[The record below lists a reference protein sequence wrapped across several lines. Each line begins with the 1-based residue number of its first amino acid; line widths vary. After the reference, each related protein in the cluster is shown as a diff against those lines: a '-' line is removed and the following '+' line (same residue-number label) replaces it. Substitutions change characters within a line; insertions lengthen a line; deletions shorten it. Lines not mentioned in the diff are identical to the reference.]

1 MPRSACR
8 SLWLPYWSD
17 WTRVT
22 KAQKKENG
30 NWQNG
35 RRILGRKTGHGKRI
49 CSISRCSMARAPQ
62 PALLVFTLL
71 LVASIAMGQSYTVTD
86 LGIPSGDTFSVG
98 SSLDRKSTRLNSS
111 HL

>member
-8 SLWLPYWSD
+8 SLWLPYWSG

-30 NWQNG
+30 NWQSG
-35 RRILGRKTGHGKRI
+35 SRILGSKTGHGKRI
-49 CSISRCSMARAPQ
+49 CSISRYSMARAHQ

-71 LVASIAMGQSYTVTD
+71 LLAPLARTQSYTVID
-86 LGIPSGDTFSVG
+86 LGTASGGGRAINAHGDVLADNGLLAF
-98 SSLDRKSTRLNSS
+98 
-111 HL
+111 